1 MRRKRQDYYQQ
12 WSWYMRVIGAA
23 EESGVIYHYSEAS
36 PTLNPLQRGFLH
48 RDGFESAREV
58 SKGFFHGKSFEA

>member
-36 PTLNPLQRGFLH
+36 PTLNPLRLWRYILWF
-48 RDGFESAREV
+48 RP
-58 SKGFFHGKSFEA
+58 